1 LEEIPKDAHRAFE
14 KHYRVDDE
22 HREAAKARDLQEFL
36 ACLKKDQHGTIT
48 HIKQVII
55 QSVNDKT
62 KVRYNVNTSSL
73 SVTYKNISS
82 MFAYHNKNTINQIQ

>member
-14 KHYRVDDE
+14 EHYRVDDE

-55 QSVNDKT
+55 
-62 KVRYNVNTSSL
+62 
-73 SVTYKNISS
+73 
-82 MFAYHNKNTINQIQ
+82 